1 MDSKADQ
8 EDLQQEIIYQLWK
21 SFPRFKGDSKFSTWM
36 YRVALNTAITFY
48 KKDLKRLDKQ
58 NGELDINNATFT
70 VEEHGTKD
78 LQLRHFYQAIKKLN
92 KIERALILLFIE
104 GNSHQEI
111 GHSLG
116 LSEGNA
122 RVKLSR
128 TKVKLQEIIKNQGY
142 EF

>member
-1 MDSKADQ
+1 
-8 EDLQQEIIYQLWK
+8 
-21 SFPRFKGDSKFSTWM
+21 M

-70 VEEHGTKD
+70 VEEHDTKD